1 MSKALI
7 QGRQQRIEDMREMG
21 KRATEEVNGPFPI
34 GKFLAL
40 YCMKHGVRE
49 VLARQYFD
57 ILVRAE
63 MFEVD
68 APNFRSKEAE
78 LKEQD

>member
-7 QGRQQRIEDMREMG
+7 EGRQERINDMREMG
-21 KRATEEVNGPFPI
+21 KRATEEVKGFFPTD
-34 GKFLAL
+34 KFIAL
-40 YCMKHGVRE
+40 FCMKHGVRE
-49 VLARQYFD
+49 QLARQYFN

-63 MFEVD
+63 KFQVD
-68 APNFRSKEAE
+68 APNFRSLEAA